1 MRHRYYVE
9 VPEKSTNDAII
20 VHGWSIY
27 NVIAINLCPIHFW
40 ADVEKRMD
48 YSGSKYFSK
57 TLFSFILF
65 EC

>member
-27 NVIAINLCPIHFW
+27 NVIAIDLCPIHFR
-40 ADVEKRMD
+40 ANVEKHMD
-48 YSGSKYFSK
+48 YSCSKYFSE

-65 EC
+65 KY